1 MTRWGILMTYK
12 IMGPFLLIFI
22 LLEELEAFG
31 VIDLNERTPLGSLL
45 YTPRVMITMALGLS
59 MPIIVI
65 LAGVIFYRFRTD
77 WPVTLPI
84 LLFALSMSLIIAIA
98 ALSPPEWIDDGM
110 TNVSLVLAAAAVMA
124 AIWAGWFT
132 KVEPMS

>member
-1 MTRWGILMTYK
+1 
-12 IMGPFLLIFI
+12 
-22 LLEELEAFG
+22 
-31 VIDLNERTPLGSLL
+31 
-45 YTPRVMITMALGLS
+45 MITMALGLS